1 MALPAPRFLNL
12 VYHRMVDG
20 VTAESRA
27 ALDRALLGDLSGLQ
41 ALAARGAA
49 TGGSNAPTA
58 PLRAP
63 GRAPRGRDGRHVP
76 GTAPDHIPPPSWWK
90 GDTAAFMSSVGAGQQ
105 LGEPAALRE
114 PRVPVTRPTVGS
126 TQWS

>member
-1 MALPAPRFLNL
+1 MALTAPRFLNL

-27 ALDRALLGDLSGLQ
+27 ALDRALLGDVSALE

-49 TGGSNAPTA
+49 DGGSSAPTA
-58 PLRAP
+58 PQRSARP
-63 GRAPRGRDGRHVP
+63 APRGRDGRHVP

-90 GDTAAFMSSVGAGQQ
+90 GDTNAFMSSVGAGQQ
-105 LGEPAALRE
+105 LGEPAAMRE
-114 PRVPVTRPTVGS
+114 PRVPVARPTVGS
-126 TQWS
+126 TQW